1 MGQSPWDDIT
11 ILGHCSVSVCPYVS
25 LCVLTGNFGLSHAC
39 QNACTVARVSVN
51 RTQRSEQTD
60 HSVLTTLTSCGAVLV
75 VFAVSVSESALL
87 LAAELVVAGRHGER
101 LRLRRLEAALR
112 ARHRL
117 VLLVPAKDII
127 LV

>member
-25 LCVLTGNFGLSHAC
+25 LCVLSGNFGLSHAC

-75 VFAVSVSESALL
+75 VVAVCAEPALL

-117 VLLVPAKDII
+117 VLLVPAKYII